1 MTFALVI
8 KAPLTLALSAL
19 PKKCSSSP
27 FLFFSS
33 CCEHFLMGDE
43 NPDQVKVTGTFTV
56 KVQDA
61 KKQKK
66 TKMIDNTGESLFIV
80 SRCREK
86 M

>member
-1 MTFALVI
+1 MW
-8 KAPLTLALSAL
+8 
-19 PKKCSSSP
+19 
-27 FLFFSS
+27 
-33 CCEHFLMGDE
+33 DE